1 MSPDEPLL
9 VGPQGEPPPAPQ
21 PPPLDIQEGPY
32 ASSEEHLRDELA
44 RLDRLVRAHT
54 VRWRSTLA
62 AAKPS
67 SLWGMIHVT
76 DQEVEDY
83 LRSPFTSP
91 REVPAALKPALEPY
105 WQQAEEMSGAIAR
118 RRAETPPE
126 VPLRIDLLAERFR
139 LSGLERDAL
148 LLCLLSE
155 LDGRYR
161 RLFGYLQD
169 DASRTRPTIELILEI
184 LLPEAP
190 DPGAARDAFAPG
202 GPLVDRSLLAAGPE
216 AQGEDPLP
224 SRLLR
229 IDDRIAGFLL
239 GSDRLDGRLEGIISV
254 SEESAGWEGLPVEP
268 AHAERLRKLAE
279 GWRTAR
285 GSRTVLLHGPYG
297 SGRLA
302 AARALAADLGMPF
315 LAVSAARALQSS
327 EPWERVI
334 ALSFREAFLRGAVLA
349 WTGCEALL
357 ASDAPPWRWDRLTE
371 AAEAFAGTTF
381 LISETA
387 WEPTGH
393 FRESPFLRL
402 DLPGP
407 GYRHRR
413 RLWERLLPPPAS
425 FAEPVPDR
433 EVLAETLANGF
444 QLTAGQ
450 MEDALATA
458 RSLAALRDPRE
469 PRLTADDL
477 HEGCRRQS
485 VRRLTTFARRIEP
498 RTELTFDDL
507 VLPPANARQLD
518 ELRGRIAHQGR
529 VHSELGFERRLSL
542 GKGLLALF
550 TGSSGTGK
558 TMAAELLA
566 RERGVDLYKVDLS
579 AVVSK
584 WVGETEKNLSR
595 LFSEAEDANAILFF
609 DEADALFGKRGE
621 VKDARDRWANLEI
634 DYLLQRVE
642 EYAGVVILASNL
654 RQNIDE
660 AFLRRIQ
667 VLVDFPFPDAG
678 ARLHI
683 LRGLFPEGVDR
694 PDDAGLQQLAD
705 RFQLPG
711 GSLKNIVLDATF
723 RVLSEPGGSGRPA
736 ITLRH
741 LALSTAREYQ
751 KLGRPITR
759 TEFGE
764 ELYGWLDQTIL

>member
-1 MSPDEPLL
+1 MSQDEPLL
-9 VGPQGEPPPAPQ
+9 VGPQGESPPPAP
-21 PPPLDIQEGPY
+21 PPEIPEGPY
-32 ASSEEHLRDELA
+32 ASSGEHLRDELA

-76 DQEVEDY
+76 EQEVEDY

-91 REVPAALKPALEPY
+91 RDLPAALRPALEPY
-105 WQQAEEMSGAIAR
+105 WRQAEEMAEAIAR
-118 RRAETPPE
+118 RRTATH
-126 VPLRIDLLAERFR
+126 VPLRLGVLTERFH
-139 LSGLERDAL
+139 LSDLERDAL
-148 LLCLLSE
+148 LLCLLPE

-169 DASRTRPTIELILEI
+169 DASRTRPTVELILDV

-190 DPGAARDAFAPG
+190 DLGHARDAFARG
-202 GPLVDRSLLAAGPE
+202 GALVDRALLAAGPE

-224 SRLLR
+224 ARPLR
-229 IDDRIAGFLL
+229 IDDRVAGYLLGSEL
-239 GSDRLDGRLEGIISV
+239 GSDRLDGRLEGIVTV
-254 SEESAGWEGLPVEP
+254 SEESAGWDDLPAEP
-268 AHAERLRKLAE
+268 AQVERLRKLAA
-279 GWRTAR
+279 GWRDIGGDTP
-285 GSRTVLLHGPYG
+285 RTVLLHGPYG

-302 AARALAADLGMPF
+302 AARVLARELGMP
-315 LAVSAARALQSS
+315 LLTASAVRALQSS

-334 ALSFREAFLRGAVLA
+334 ALTCREAVLRGAALA
-349 WTGCEALL
+349 WTGCETLL
-357 ASDAPPWRWDRLTE
+357 AADAPPWRWDRLTE
-371 AAEAFAGTTF
+371 AAEAFEGTTF

-387 WEPTGH
+387 WEPAGR
-393 FRESPFLRL
+393 FREIPFLRL
-402 DLPGP
+402 DLPVP

-413 RLWERLLPPPAS
+413 RLWEKLLPPI
-425 FAEPVPDR
+425 PDR
-433 EVLAETLANGF
+433 EALAETLANGF

-458 RSLAALRDPRE
+458 RAHAVLRDGRDPRD
-469 PRLTADDL
+469 PRLGADDL

-485 VRRLTTFARRIEP
+485 IRRLTTFARRIEP
-498 RTELTFDDL
+498 RTGLTFDDL
-507 VLPPANARQLD
+507 VLPPTNARQLG

-529 VHSELGFERRLSL
+529 VQSELGFERRLLL

-595 LFSEAEDANAILFF
+595 LFAEAEDANAILFF

-667 VLVDFPFPDAG
+667 VLVDFPAPDAG
-678 ARLHI
+678 ARLRI
-683 LRGLFPEGVDR
+683 LRGLFPDGVDR
-694 PDDAGLQQLAD
+694 PDDAGLRLLAD

-723 RVLSEPGGSGRPA
+723 RALSEGAGSGRPA

-759 TEFGE
+759 SEFGE
-764 ELYGWLDQTIL
+764 ELYAWLDETIL

>member
-1 MSPDEPLL
+1 MSQDEPLL
-9 VGPQGEPPPAPQ
+9 VGPQGEPQPPL
-21 PPPLDIQEGPY
+21 PPPLDTPEGPY
-32 ASSEEHLRDELA
+32 ESSGEHLQDELA
-44 RLDRLVRAHT
+44 RIDRLVRAHT
-54 VRWRSTLA
+54 LRWRSTLA

-67 SLWGMIHVT
+67 SMWGMIHVT

-83 LRSPFTSP
+83 LRSPFTPP
-91 REVPAALKPALEPY
+91 RDLPAALKSVLEPY
-105 WQQAEEMSGAIAR
+105 WRQAEELAGAIVR
-118 RRAETPPE
+118 RRAATPPD
-126 VPLRIDLLAERFR
+126 VRLRLDLLVERFH
-139 LSGLERDAL
+139 LSDLERDVL
-148 LLCLLSE
+148 LVCLLPE

-169 DASRTRPTIELILEI
+169 DASRTRPTVELILDI

-190 DPGAARDAFAPG
+190 DPGAAREAFARG
-202 GPLVDRSLLAAGPE
+202 GPLVGRGLLAAGPE
-216 AQGEDPLP
+216 AQGEEPL
-224 SRLLR
+224 SARLLR

-239 GSDRLDGRLEGIISV
+239 GSDSLDGRLEGIVSV
-254 SEESAGWEGLPVEP
+254 LDESPGWDDLPAEP
-268 AHAERLRKLAE
+268 AQAERLRKLAA
-279 GWRTAR
+279 GWREVGGA
-285 GSRTVLLHGPYG
+285 RTVLLHGPYG

-302 AARALAADLGMPF
+302 AAQVLAGDLGMPL
-315 LAVSAARALQSS
+315 LAASAGRALQSS

-334 ALSFREAFLRGAVLA
+334 GLACREAVLRGAALA

-357 ASDAPPWRWDRLTE
+357 ATDAPPWRWDRLTE
-371 AAEAFAGTTF
+371 AAEAFQGTTF
-381 LISETA
+381 LISAAT
-387 WEPTGH
+387 WEPAGR
-393 FRESPFLRL
+393 FRQSPFLRL

-413 RLWERLLPPPAS
+413 HLWERMLP
-425 FAEPVPDR
+425 PVPDR
-433 EVLAETLANGF
+433 EVLSEALANGF

-450 MEDALATA
+450 MEDALASA
-458 RSLAALRDPRE
+458 RSLAALRDPLE

-477 HEGCRRQS
+477 HEGCRRQTI
-485 VRRLTTFARRIEP
+485 RRLTTFARRIEP

-507 VLPPANARQLD
+507 VLPPANGRQLD

-529 VHSELGFERRLSL
+529 VQSELGFERRLSL

-595 LFSEAEDANAILFF
+595 LFAEAEDANAILFF

-642 EYAGVVILASNL
+642 EFAGVVILASNL

-667 VLVDFPFPDAG
+667 ILVDFPFPDAG
-678 ARLHI
+678 ARLRI

-694 PDDAGLQQLAD
+694 PDEAGLQPLAD

-723 RVLSEPGGSGRPA
+723 RALSEEAGSGRPT

-764 ELYGWLDQTIL
+764 ELYGWLDKTIL